1 MTILQQKPRLI
12 YDGICN
18 LCSGAVRFLH
28 ALDRARLVEYV
39 PYQNLDSNV
48 QHAYGLNAELLQGRM
63 HLIGRNGSL
72 SSGPVAITEVCKLL
86 TPFKFICDFFKTA
99 QAQRL
104 YDWIAGRR
112 YRIFGCRDTCY
123 VVNANRN

>member
-1 MTILQQKPRLI
+1 MAILQQKPRLI
-12 YDGICN
+12 YDGVCN

-39 PYQNLDSNV
+39 PYQNIDSSV
-48 QHAYGLNAELLQGRM
+48 QRAYGLNEELLQGRM
-63 HLIGRNGSL
+63 YLIGRNGSL
-72 SSGPVAITEVCKLL
+72 SSGPISITEVCNLL
-86 TPFKFICDFFKTA
+86 TPFKFICDFFKTR
-99 QAQRL
+99 QAQRF

-123 VVNANRN
+123 VVDSNRS